1 MPNRSLSLV
10 PRREQY
16 AAAQTVD
23 SNEKPRRKSPQ
34 IAMTRGLEEQIL
46 YRWKFCG
53 QLSRQISDGLRIR
66 NRETVERV
74 IQARVNGRGPVTPAG
89 GRRVA

>member
-10 PRREQY
+10 GRAEQS

-23 SNEKPRRKSPQ
+23 TNQIPRRKPVKL
-34 IAMTRGLEEQIL
+34 AMTPRLEEQIM
-46 YRWKFCG
+46 YRWQYCG

-66 NRETVERV
+66 NREAVEAV
-74 IQARVNGRGPVTPAG
+74 IQRRITGRGPLTP
-89 GRRVA
+89 GRRAA